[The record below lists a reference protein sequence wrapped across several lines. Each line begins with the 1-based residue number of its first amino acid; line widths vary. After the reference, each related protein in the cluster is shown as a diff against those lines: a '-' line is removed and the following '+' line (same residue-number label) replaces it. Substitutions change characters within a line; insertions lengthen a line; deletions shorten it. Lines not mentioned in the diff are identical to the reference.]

1 MYLKRK
7 TEREGRRE
15 KEGRETERN
24 RVYLKRKTEREGRR
38 GKEGR
43 ETERNRVCQLIGKL
57 SLGSM
62 PSKTQRD

>member
-7 TEREGRRE
+7 TEREGKIYRRE

-38 GKEGR
+38 EGR
-43 ETERNRVCQLIGKL
+43 KGDGEK
-57 SLGSM
+57 
-62 PSKTQRD
+62 